1 MYLGY
6 TLDEEAISMV
16 NLTGAIRH
24 TIPIS
29 QFHKGMAA
37 QIFSDVRKHG
47 AKVVIKNN
55 EPECILMSPAEYM
68 DFFDELADARL
79 ELLALQ
85 RVANG
90 ALEHT
95 STQKEVMDSLG
106 ISEQDLDDTEEA
118 EIE

>member
-1 MYLGY
+1 
-6 TLDEEAISMV
+6 MV
-16 NLTGAIRH
+16 DLTGAITH

-37 QIFSDVRKHG
+37 QIFSDVRRSG

-55 EPECILMSPAEYM
+55 EPECVLMSPAEYM
-68 DFFDELADARL
+68 DFMDELADARL

-85 RVANG
+85 RVANS
-90 ALEHT
+90 ALQHT
-95 STQKEVMDSLG
+95 STQKEVMESFG
-106 ISEQDLDDTEEA
+106 ISEEDLADMEEV

>member
-1 MYLGY
+1 
-6 TLDEEAISMV
+6 MV
-16 NLTGAIRH
+16 NLTGAINH

-37 QIFSDVRKHG
+37 QIFSDVRKYG

-55 EPECILMSPAEYM
+55 EPECVLMSPSDYM
-68 DFFDELADARL
+68 DFMEELADTRL

-85 RVANG
+85 RIANG

-95 STQKEVMDSLG
+95 STQKEVMESFG
-106 ISEQDLDDTEEA
+106 ITDKDLAAMEEV